1 MDFLKAGNFETL
13 LFGVLFM
20 GAIFLIA
27 YIRNLE
33 ARRIRKKFSEDE
45 ILLSSFGV
53 QYYGVESDPGKILK
67 STGVLVLTK
76 NGIFYRAK
84 FLNRTLQIPGDKISS
99 ITAVDTFKGKNMY
112 QRIVAINFVNEK
124 GARDRAGFR
133 IPYPERWSIAINKVF
148 LEKKNRR

>member
-13 LFGVLFM
+13 LIGVIFM
-20 GAIFLIA
+20 GTIFLIA

-33 ARRIRKKFSEDE
+33 ARRIRKMFREDE

-53 QYYGVESDPGKILK
+53 QYYGVESEPGNPLK

-76 NGIFYRAK
+76 DGIFYRAK
-84 FLNRTLQIPGDKISS
+84 FLNRILQIPGDKISS

-112 QRIVAINFVNEK
+112 QKIVSVNFVNEN
-124 GARDRAGFR
+124 GDRDRAGFR

-148 LEKKNRR
+148 LSS